1 MAFATSGSRA
11 VRAWAVEQGIS
22 VPPTGR
28 LADDIVERFNREH
41 KGKRYAPGHVD
52 RYPWTAKPPKGRKV
66 TKQIN
71 DREVRQAAREA
82 GVPVGERG
90 ALRPEVKDAYVLGT
104 LSALVPSGQPA
115 EQSQD

>member
-1 MAFATSGSRA
+1 MAFATSGSRE
-11 VRAWAVEQGIS
+11 VREWAVAQGLS
-22 VPPTGR
+22 VPKTGR
-28 LADDIVERFNREH
+28 LADDIVAAFDKQH
-41 KGKRYAPGHVD
+41 KGKRYAAGHVD
-52 RYPWTAKPPKGRKV
+52 RYPWTAKPEKGRKV
-66 TKQIN
+66 TRKIN

-104 LSALVPSGQPA
+104 LDSLVPSEQP